1 MRLAAVGIYEHR
13 HAARAFLTAP
23 LLAVWAGVCDGVHHA
38 PSHTHT
44 HLGRF
49 FKLDCPTTKRVPCTE
64 RCTPSES
71 SRRYVS
77 SALPFIFG
85 NDGTIPTVEMSSME
99 KSAEGCVVHV
109 TVVCGNPPFR
119 RLSPGCLV
127 RSMVLHPFRPA
138 LLFWGHITWN
148 QRQICVDVHS
158 TTVVKGLA

>member
-1 MRLAAVGIYEHR
+1 MEVRLLHTTVYI
-13 HAARAFLTAP
+13 T
-23 LLAVWAGVCDGVHHA
+23 HHT
-38 PSHTHT
+38 P
-44 HLGRF
+44 LGRF
-49 FKLDCPTTKRVPCTE
+49 SKLDCDCSTTKRVPVPIPNDTS
-64 RCTPSES
+64 SES
-71 SRRYVS
+71 SRRDVS
-77 SALPFIFG
+77 NADLFGTSIF
-85 NDGTIPTVEMSSME
+85 PTAVEMSSME